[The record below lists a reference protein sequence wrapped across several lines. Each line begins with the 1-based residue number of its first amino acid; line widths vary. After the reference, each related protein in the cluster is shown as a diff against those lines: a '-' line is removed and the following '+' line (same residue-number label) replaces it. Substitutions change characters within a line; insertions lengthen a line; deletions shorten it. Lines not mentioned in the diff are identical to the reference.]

1 MVLSYPPK
9 SDDFEI
15 KEPWKIWKLICMAP
29 DQKNEAGTKCWP
41 TCLVMSAGVL
51 SNEGEPE
58 NVL

>member
-1 MVLSYPPK
+1 
-9 SDDFEI
+9 
-15 KEPWKIWKLICMAP
+15 MAP
-29 DQKNEAGTKCWP
+29 DQKNESGTKCWL